1 MSYILHFSLFCGIL
15 GEEGEEGE
23 IPHVCEC
30 IDCSKQV
37 ATSVSYLGPSV
48 QATEK
53 HACDIEVVNDVIT
66 TLTGVKCQNASSS

>member
-1 MSYILHFSLFCGIL
+1 M
-15 GEEGEEGE
+15 
-23 IPHVCEC
+23 CEC

-66 TLTGVKCQNASSS
+66 TLSGVNEMSKCV

>member
-1 MSYILHFSLFCGIL
+1 MCVSALTAL
-15 GEEGEEGE
+15 
-23 IPHVCEC
+23 
-30 IDCSKQV
+30 KQV

-66 TLTGVKCQNASSS
+66 TLTEVNEMSKCV